1 MEAESKQILKELK
14 DIRVDIEY
22 IKGHLAD
29 SDVLLTDDDVE
40 SIQKAEKD
48 LKAGKTKRLI

>member
-1 MEAESKQILKELK
+1 MEAESRQILKELK
-14 DIRVDIEY
+14 DIRADIEY

-29 SDVLLTDDDVE
+29 SDVLLTDDDWE

>member
-1 MEAESKQILKELK
+1 M
-14 DIRVDIEY
+14 
-22 IKGHLAD
+22 D
-29 SDVLLTDDDVE
+29 SDILLTDDDVE